1 MEKQQSKY
9 KRLSQDQSSRIGQLE
24 ESLQKKCT
32 TVAKLSA
39 NLEMVQAA
47 LRLAEGRVRELVMTA
62 RSRETVLSSLRS
74 EWTEQ
79 EKRMRNEHQVDN
91 MNIWVRFPRTGI
103 WCSEHP

>member
-9 KRLSQDQSSRIGQLE
+9 KRLSQDQSSRISQLE

-47 LRLAEGRVRELVMTA
+47 LRLAEGRVREMGMTA
-62 RSRETVLSSLRS
+62 RSRESVMTSLRN
-74 EWTEQ
+74 EWEEQ
-79 EKRMRNEHQVDN
+79 ETRMRNEHQVDKIEIKQAN
-91 MNIWVRFPRTGI
+91 V
-103 WCSEHP
+103 